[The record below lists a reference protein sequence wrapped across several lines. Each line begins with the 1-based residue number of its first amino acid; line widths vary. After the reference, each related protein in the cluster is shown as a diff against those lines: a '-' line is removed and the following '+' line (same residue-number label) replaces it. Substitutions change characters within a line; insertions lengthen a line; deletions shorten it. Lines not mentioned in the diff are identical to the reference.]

1 MLSIATLPSCLT
13 PSAHPALAQSL
24 IASRYVIGPRIG
36 RGSQGVVYRAHDSR
50 LNRQVALKFLPDQLA
65 DDEHAR
71 QRFLR
76 EAHAAARAE
85 HSSICTIHAIES
97 TDEGHLFIVMPYYE
111 GRTLKD
117 VLNDG
122 PLSADEAIEIA
133 AQVAEGL
140 SAAHLRG
147 VVHRDVKPANLM
159 LTEDGVKILDFGLAK
174 TIDSP
179 RITIEGSMLGSAT
192 YMSPEQARCQSA
204 GPRSDVWSLGVIL
217 FEMLA
222 GAPPYNG
229 THTEAIC
236 YAIRHDEPPALPL
249 KGGGIAK
256 RLRAL
261 VARALRK
268 DPRRRPSALNLAHAL
283 RNLQTSTAP
292 ATRHVTSSELRRPEP
307 DAVTDRIATCRRSA
321 SAASTAV
328 NPSTLLRFHRPI
340 LAM

>member
-1 MLSIATLPSCLT
+1 MLSIATLPSCVT

-24 IASRYVIGPRIG
+24 VASRYVIGPRLG

-50 LNRQVALKFLPDQLA
+50 LDREVALKFLPDQLA

-71 QRFLR
+71 QRFIR

-85 HSSICTIHAIES
+85 HSSICTIHSIES

-117 VLNDG
+117 VLHDG
-122 PLSADEAIEIA
+122 PLTPDEAIEIA
-133 AQVAEGL
+133 AQLAEGL

-147 VVHRDVKPANLM
+147 VVHRDIKPANLM

-174 TIDSP
+174 TIDSA

-204 GPRSDVWSLGVIL
+204 GPRSDVWSLGVVL

-222 GAPPYNG
+222 GVPPYQG
-229 THTEAIC
+229 THTDAVC
-236 YAIRHDEPPALPL
+236 YAIRHDDPPALPL

-256 RLRAL
+256 QLRAI

-268 DPRRRPSALNLAHAL
+268 DPRRRPSALDLARAL
-283 RNLQTSTAP
+283 RTLQTSTEP
-292 ATRHVTSSELRRPEP
+292 ATTQAASPESRRRKPVAADTLSSATRRSVSTS
-307 DAVTDRIATCRRSA
+307 CRRGF
-321 SAASTAV
+321 V
-328 NPSTLLRFHRPI
+328 PSVLY
-340 LAM
+340 AG